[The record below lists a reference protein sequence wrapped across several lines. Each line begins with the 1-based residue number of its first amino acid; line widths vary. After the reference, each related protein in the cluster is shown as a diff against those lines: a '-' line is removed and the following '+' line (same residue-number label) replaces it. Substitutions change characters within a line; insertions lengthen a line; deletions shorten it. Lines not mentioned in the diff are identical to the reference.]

1 MTDPAG
7 DCLSLTEALLAHGPP
22 ALSPL
27 GAGILAA
34 HALGLAA
41 DSRSFARIFGIAH
54 ALVLRECVALGAEAG
69 LIETLRQ
76 DERTQRL
83 YYRPSGTGEAL
94 LTVAQAAG

>member
-1 MTDPAG
+1 MNDEAEA
-7 DCLSLTEALLAHGPP
+7 CLALTGALLAHGPP

-41 DSRSFARIFGIAH
+41 DSRSFARVFGIAH

-76 DERTQRL
+76 DARSQRL
-83 YYRPSGTGEAL
+83 HYRPSGPGAAL
-94 LTVAQAAG
+94 IRAAQATG